1 MKDSLKIGS
10 QYSVK
15 HIVEAEKTIL
25 FMGDDLRIYSTP
37 SMVFDL
43 ETACRQLLSVHH
55 DSGEDSVGSRVEI
68 DHLAPTLLGQTIEI
82 NCTVKELNLPRVVF
96 QVEIKDEIDTI
107 GSAVHTRFV
116 IDLSKQKSR
125 IEKKKERIFNLKS
138 M

>member
-1 MKDSLKIGS
+1 MKDTLQVGT

-15 HIVEAEKTIL
+15 YVVETEKTIS

-43 ETACRQLLSVHH
+43 ETACRELLSVHQNM
-55 DSGEDSVGSRVEI
+55 GEDSVGSRVEI
-68 DHLAPTLLGQTIEI
+68 DHLAPTLLGQIVEI

-96 QVEIKDEIDTI
+96 QVDIKDEIDTI

-116 IDLSKQKSR
+116 VDVLKQKLR
-125 IEKKKERIFNLKS
+125 IEKKKERILNPK
-138 M
+138 

>member
-1 MKDSLKIGS
+1 MKDTLQVGS

-15 HIVEAEKTIL
+15 HEIVTGKTIS

-43 ETACRQLLSVHH
+43 ETACRELLLHHH
-55 DSGEDSVGSRVEI
+55 DLGEDSVGARVEI

-82 NCTVKELNLPRVVF
+82 NCTVKELNLPRVVI
-96 QVEIKDEIDTI
+96 QVEIKDEIDLI

-116 IDLSKQKSR
+116 VDLLKQKSR
-125 IEKKKERIFNLKS
+125 IEKKKERVLNLK
-138 M
+138 